1 MLSSGKAGCRFCLE
15 NALLIDQPL
24 GGNRSFYML
33 GSIDP
38 TLAHAAMIIPR
49 RHAESPFDIRSEE
62 WMDLEEMLAT
72 AKAYLAPADPDGFT
86 VGWNVG
92 AAGGQHVFHA
102 HLHVIARFTGEPN
115 AGKGIR
121 AVIRG

>member
-1 MLSSGKAGCRFCLE
+1 
-15 NALLIDQPL
+15 
-24 GGNRSFYML
+24 
-33 GSIDP
+33 
-38 TLAHAAMIIPR
+38 
-49 RHAESPFDIRSEE
+49 
-62 WMDLEEMLAT
+62 MLAT